1 MAMLRRRNGRSLRL
15 ASGLYACMWATT
27 WLLGWDPLS
36 VSPHGPIQ
44 EMKAC
49 WAAPA
54 SSKCSPLPRAAIF
67 PPAGRLQDAAE
78 RPRLRLL
85 PGAVKL
91 PMVSAMTITKNGRAQ
106 MLDIALTCFRFQTYP
121 SKEVVVV
128 YDSDNV
134 AAAELVRRHAAEAAR
149 EGNGTRV
156 KGVVNSIGTKATLGE
171 LRNAAVAATQ
181 GELLIQWD
189 DDDWYSAERIEMQ
202 YRALVHMDASACLL
216 ARYTFFEM
224 ATGLLWLNR
233 NDEPAGTILATR
245 KVFTKTKY
253 HAARLSEDS
262 VFSSVAKQRSRFVTL
277 DDPSVYIRVIH
288 SANSWDRRHFLNFC
302 ASRTTAP

>member
-1 MAMLRRRNGRSLRL
+1 
-15 ASGLYACMWATT
+15 
-27 WLLGWDPLS
+27 
-36 VSPHGPIQ
+36 
-44 EMKAC
+44 
-49 WAAPA
+49 
-54 SSKCSPLPRAAIF
+54 
-67 PPAGRLQDAAE
+67 
-78 RPRLRLL
+78 
-85 PGAVKL
+85 
-91 PMVSAMTITKNGRAQ
+91 MVSAMTITKNGRAQ